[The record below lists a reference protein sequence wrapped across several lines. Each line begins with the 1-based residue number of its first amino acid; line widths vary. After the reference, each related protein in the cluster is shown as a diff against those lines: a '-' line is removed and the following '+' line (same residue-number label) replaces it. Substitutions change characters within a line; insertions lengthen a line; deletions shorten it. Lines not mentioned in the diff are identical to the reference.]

1 MYTTHLKPKSRVN
14 DKVIELLQIVPFL
27 LVPLLWF
34 VIGLLILVF
43 VYRDAESRGMNGAL
57 WAIIVFFLSLLGLLL
72 YLIVRGSPQQDTI
85 LNRPITRVCP
95 KCGQVLNEEAKF
107 CPRCGKALE

>member
-1 MYTTHLKPKSRVN
+1 
-14 DKVIELLQIVPFL
+14 
-27 LVPLLWF
+27 
-34 VIGLLILVF
+34 
-43 VYRDAESRGMNGAL
+43 MNGAL

-72 YLIVRGSPQQDTI
+72 YLIVRGSPQQGIT

-95 KCGQVLNEEAKF
+95 KCGQVLNEETKF

>member
-1 MYTTHLKPKSRVN
+1 MFFSFV
-14 DKVIELLQIVPFL
+14 FL
-27 LVPLLWF
+27 IPLLWF
-34 VIGLLILVF
+34 VVGLLILVF

-72 YLIVRGSPQQDTI
+72 YLIVRSPQQGTT
-85 LNRPITRVCP
+85 LNRLITRVCP

>member
-1 MYTTHLKPKSRVN
+1 
-14 DKVIELLQIVPFL
+14 
-27 LVPLLWF
+27 
-34 VIGLLILVF
+34 
-43 VYRDAESRGMNGAL
+43 
-57 WAIIVFFLSLLGLLL
+57 
-72 YLIVRGSPQQDTI
+72 PQQGTT